1 MVPQTSVNAMSFKS
15 FALHP
20 KLLTLVSGIVS
31 ERHAFVSVRDDLIAY
46 RLWKPLR
53 MYKALAI
60 FTMMKRIP
68 NSYYNHGIDIS
79 KVVTFTREMQ
89 FKKFI

>member
-20 KLLTLVSGIVS
+20 KLQTLVSRIVS
-31 ERHAFVSVRDDLIAY
+31 ERHTFVSVRDDLIAY